1 MFEIGN
7 RVKIVSGNYMGK
19 LGMITKV
26 FPAGMMA
33 EDDIF
38 MVKYQ
43 YSGNSGM
50 FEASE
55 LVLTDEE

>member
-7 RVKIVSGNYMGK
+7 RVKIVDGNYAGK
-19 LGMITKV
+19 LGMITKI
-26 FPAGMMA
+26 FPAGTMA
-33 EDDIF
+33 EDDVF

-50 FEASE
+50 FEAGE
-55 LVLTDEE
+55 LVLTDAE